1 MKVWKAALVAT
12 SLMFAVTGS
21 AAIAQERSYTPGTV
35 WVFSNIDVIDGQ
47 FENYMDYL
55 AGNWK
60 RVNEIGKR
68 EGAVVSYHVFSV
80 NNARMD
86 EPDLILGIEYKDY
99 VTTAEQEAIQK
110 RVNAA
115 LAQTERTAAKAYAD
129 RGTMRKSM
137 GTMEVQELKLK

>member
-1 MKVWKAALVAT
+1 MKIWKAALAAA
-12 SLMFAVTGS
+12 SIAFAASGS
-21 AAIAQERSYTPGTV
+21 SSIAQDRSYTPSTV

-60 RVNEIGKR
+60 RVQEIGKR
-68 EGAVVSYHVFSV
+68 EGVVVSYHVFSV
-80 NNARMD
+80 NNPRMN

-115 LAQTERTAAKAYAD
+115 LAQTDRSADKAYAD
-129 RGTMRKSM
+129 RGTMRRSM
-137 GTMEVQELKLK
+137 GTMELQELKLK